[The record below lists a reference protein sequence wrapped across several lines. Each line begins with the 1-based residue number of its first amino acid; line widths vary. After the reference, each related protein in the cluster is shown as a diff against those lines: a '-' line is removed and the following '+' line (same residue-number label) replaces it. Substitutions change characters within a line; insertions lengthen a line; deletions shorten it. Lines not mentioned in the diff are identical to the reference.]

1 MGQNGKAA
9 AGEPREAERR
19 RTILRAAID
28 VFAEKGYHGCRIADV
43 AQQAGVAYGLVYHY
57 FKNKDELLRSVFE
70 VGWSGFVAR
79 IREAAG
85 GERPIAQK
93 VRQVCEVAFEAYRVD
108 PRGVRVIIFEI
119 ARSPAGDE
127 VNRRASF
134 DEVIGVCEAMFQQAK
149 ANGELREGL
158 DPKLAALMLFGAVE
172 YGLTGFVIGLFDAND
187 EAVLNRTKQQ
197 VAASLLGG
205 LVGGAEPVPAEGE
218 KTWKPTRSAA
228 KSRADKRS

>member
-1 MGQNGKAA
+1 VG
-9 AGEPREAERR
+9 GEPREAERR

-79 IREAAG
+79 IREAAD
-85 GERPIAQK
+85 GERPVAEKI
-93 VRQVCEVAFEAYRVD
+93 RQVCEVAFEAYRVD

-119 ARSPAGDE
+119 ARSPAGDG

-134 DEVIGVCEAMFQQAK
+134 DEVIGLCEAMFERARSL
-149 ANGELREGL
+149 GELREGL
-158 DPKLAALMLFGAVE
+158 EPKLAALMLFGAVE
-172 YGLTGFVIGLFDAND
+172 YGLTGFVIGMFDAND
-187 EAVLNRTKQQ
+187 EEGLRRVKQQ
-197 VAASLLGG
+197 VAESLLGG
-205 LVGGAEPVPAEGE
+205 VLRGAAPEE
-218 KTWKPTRSAA
+218 KTWKPARSAA
-228 KSRADKRS
+228 KSRADKRT